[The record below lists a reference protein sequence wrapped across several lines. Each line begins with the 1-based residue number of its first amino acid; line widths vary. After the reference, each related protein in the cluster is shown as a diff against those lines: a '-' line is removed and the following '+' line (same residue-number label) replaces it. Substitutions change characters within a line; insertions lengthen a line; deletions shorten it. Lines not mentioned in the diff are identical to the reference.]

1 LIYFSYFKEFAMALT
16 LFGFSSSNYY
26 NKAKLALLMSGA
38 HFTESVVYPS
48 EASRDD
54 SPLKKVPYLQT
65 EQGALCESQVI
76 VDYLAQTYPQAG
88 IYPADAFEAAKV
100 KELCTFLDVHME
112 LVARRLHP
120 EAMWGGKQSD
130 GLKESTKKDLLKG
143 IQGFASLA
151 KFAPYVAGSSITAAD
166 YAAWAH
172 LPLIR
177 LVCKRIWGEDLLEA
191 AGIDVRTYMAA
202 LAEHPAF
209 VKVAADAKADG
220 PAFAAYIKKVS
231 APPAPAGA

>member
-1 LIYFSYFKEFAMALT
+1 MGFVLH
-16 LFGFSSSNYY
+16 GFSSSNYY
-26 NKAKLALLMSGA
+26 NKAKLALLLAGA
-38 HFTESVVYPS
+38 DFKEHVVYPS
-48 EASRDD
+48 EVSADG
-54 SPLKKVPYLQT
+54 SPLKKVPFLQT
-65 EQGALCESQVI
+65 PQGTLCESQVI
-76 VDYLAQTYPQAG
+76 VDFVAQAYPQAG
-88 IYPADAFEAAKV
+88 IYPADAFATAKV

-130 GLKESTKKDLLKG
+130 GLKESTKKDLIKG
-143 IQGFASLA
+143 IQGFKSLA
-151 KFAPYVAGSSITAAD
+151 QFAPYVAGDTVTAAD
-166 YAAWAH
+166 FAAWAH

-202 LAEHPAF
+202 LAAHPAF

-220 PAFAAYIKKVS
+220 PAFAAYIKKMS
-231 APPAPAGA
+231 APPTPAVATGA

>member
-1 LIYFSYFKEFAMALT
+1 MSLT

-26 NKAKLALLMSGA
+26 NKAKLALLVAGA
-38 HFTESVVYPS
+38 DFSETVVYPS
-48 EASRDD
+48 EASRSG

-65 EQGALCESQVI
+65 PQGTLCESQVI
-76 VDYLAQTYPQAG
+76 VDYVAQMYPQAN
-88 IYPADAFEAAKV
+88 IYPTDAFEAAKV

-130 GLKESTKKDLLKG
+130 ALKESTKKDLIKG
-143 IQGFASLA
+143 IQGFKSLA
-151 KFAPYVAGSSITAAD
+151 RFSPFVAGSTVTAAD
-166 YAAWAH
+166 FAAWAH

-191 AGIDVRTYMAA
+191 AGIDVRSYMAA

-231 APPAPAGA
+231 AASAPAVSTGA

>member
-1 LIYFSYFKEFAMALT
+1 MSLI

-26 NKAKLALLMSGA
+26 NKAKLALLVAGA
-38 HFTESVVYPS
+38 DFSETVVYPS
-48 EASRDD
+48 DASRSG

-65 EQGALCESQVI
+65 PQGTLCESQVI
-76 VDYLAQTYPQAG
+76 VDFVAQNYPQAG
-88 IYPADAFEAAKV
+88 IYPVDAFEAAKV
-100 KELCTFLDVHME
+100 RELCTFLDVHME

-120 EAMWGGKQSD
+120 EAMWGGKQSE

-143 IQGFASLA
+143 IKAFAGLA
-151 KFAPYVAGSSITAAD
+151 KFSPYVAGNTLTAAD
-166 YAAWAH
+166 FAAWAH

-191 AGIDVRTYMAA
+191 AGIEVRSYMAA

-209 VKVAADAKADG
+209 AKVAADAKADG

-231 APPAPAGA
+231 TPAAPSPTATPTVAGV